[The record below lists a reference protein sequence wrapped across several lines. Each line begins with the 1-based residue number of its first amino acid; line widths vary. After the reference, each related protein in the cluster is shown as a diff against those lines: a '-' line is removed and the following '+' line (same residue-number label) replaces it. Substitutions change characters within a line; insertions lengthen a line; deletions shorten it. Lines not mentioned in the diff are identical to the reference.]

1 MAASAAKRPSW
12 KKVLKGKG
20 PLMLPAAHDAL
31 AARVIAHAGFRAY
44 QIGGFAY
51 SGSRFGYPD
60 IDLIHFAEIA
70 AGVRDIIAAS
80 GLPVLVD
87 IDDGYGGITNVT
99 RTVRGYEAIGASA
112 MFMEDQVAPKRCG
125 HMAGKEVV
133 PAEVMEKKL
142 RAALAARQDPE
153 TFLIART
160 DACAPLG
167 IDEALRRAERY
178 LKAGADGIYVEEPT
192 TVEELEKIGRTF
204 KGVPQVANM
213 LEGGGKT
220 PWLSPEEL
228 HGLGFAMI
236 LYPTTIL
243 FRVTRAIERALED
256 LKAGRQMAAGEGVD
270 FQHYEEIV
278 GLPEWRAIED
288 RFGRV

>member
-1 MAASAAKRPSW
+1 MATTPAKRPAW
-12 KKVLKGKG
+12 KTVLKGKG
-20 PLMLPAAHDAL
+20 PLLLPAAHDAL
-31 AARVIAHAGFRAY
+31 AARVIEHAGLRAY

-70 AGVRDIIAAS
+70 AGVRDIVAAS
-80 GLPVLVD
+80 TLPVLVD
-87 IDDGYGGITNVT
+87 IDDGYGGLTNVT
-99 RTVRGYEAIGASA
+99 RTVRGYEAIGVSA

-125 HMAGKEVV
+125 HMEGKQVV
-133 PAEVMEKKL
+133 PAEVMEKKV
-142 RAALAARQDPE
+142 RAAVAARLDPD

-167 IDEALRRAERY
+167 VDEALRRAERY

-192 TVEELEKIGRTF
+192 SVEELEQIGRAF

-220 PWLSPEEL
+220 PWLSSKEL
-228 HGLGFAMI
+228 HELGFAMI
-236 LYPTTIL
+236 LYPTSIL
-243 FRVTRAIERALED
+243 FRVTRAIERAMED
-256 LKAGRQMAAGEGVD
+256 LKAGRQMPPEDGVD
-270 FQHYEEIV
+270 FKHYEEIV
-278 GLPEWRAIED
+278 GLQQWRDIED